1 MKKLLL
7 GFLVMVLLVLSCDK
21 DIQNPNQELT
31 QDSIDMSDFYVYTDT
46 KTNGTAKVAHG
57 EQSFF
62 NCFTMENLNRLLNE
76 NPDLEKKMYDIEY
89 NTRKFISENN
99 LKPGKGNGGN
109 GSGGNGGSGGGSGG
123 SGTDGITPYTV
134 FSGTNTIPVI
144 FHIIYSSSSENILD
158 SQLNDQIEALQEDFN
173 ANNPNNQNIPLDFQ
187 GIEANIGVN
196 FKLAGVVRVQSKKRS
211 WRPDDSMKFTSSGG
225 SDVIDPEHYLN
236 IWVVNSMPY
245 MGGYILGY
253 AQFPGGSWSTDGIVL
268 DHRFVGITQYSTGRT
283 ATHEIGHWMDLRHIW
298 GDGPCGYDDYV
309 VDTPEADSYNTGCYT
324 YPGPTSCNSH
334 DMFMNFMD
342 YTDDTCMNLF
352 TIGQKARMAAT
363 FNAENSFRKNMGITI
378 N

>member
-1 MKKLLL
+1 
-7 GFLVMVLLVLSCDK
+7 MVLLVLSCDE
-21 DIQNPNQELT
+21 DIHNPNQELI
-31 QDSIDMSDFYVYTDT
+31 QDSIDMSDFYVYTNT
-46 KTNGTAKVAHG
+46 KTNGTAKVVHG

-76 NPDLEKKMYDIEY
+76 NPGLEKKMYDIEY

-99 LKPGKGNGGN
+99 LKPGKGNGG
-109 GSGGNGGSGGGSGG
+109 GGSGGGGDSGGGSDG
-123 SGTDGITPYTV
+123 SGTDGITPYAV
-134 FSGTNTIPVI
+134 FSGNTIPVI
-144 FHIIYSSSSENILD
+144 FHVIYRSSSENIPD
-158 SQLNDQIEALQEDFN
+158 SQLNDQITALQEDFN
-173 ANNPNNQNIPLDFQ
+173 ANNPNNQDIPLAFQ
-187 GIEANIGVN
+187 NIEANIGVN
-196 FKLAGVVRVQSKKRS
+196 FELAGVVRVQSKKRS

-268 DHRFVGITQYSTGRT
+268 DHRFVGNTSYSTGRT

-309 VDTPEADSYNTGCYT
+309 DDTPEADSYNTGCYT

-363 FNAENSFRKNMGITI
+363 FNTENSFRKNMGITI